1 MEVPIFTKWW
11 EIAIFL
17 LGGLLLI
24 PLIPFFLFISLW
36 EGLRRKQ
43 EQNAKR
49 KETV

>member
-1 MEVPIFTKWW
+1 MQVPIFTRWW

-17 LGGLLLI
+17 LGGLLLS
-24 PLIPFFLFISLW
+24 PFLLLLYLW
-36 EGLRRKQ
+36 EGLCRKQ